1 MNPGGKRGGK
11 STAPSGMDKPSGV
24 QRFQQ
29 ASQAAK
35 GRTERAFGRSE
46 QVIERSRQMT
56 ATNGGE
62 LKFVASGRRGVKPVR
77 VGEDPGVRKRANRAF
92 ISGLTAGGFL
102 KADPAA
108 VNQAAKGRPTRMSAG
123 RSNRGYRAPATR
135 LY

>member
-1 MNPGGKRGGK
+1 MNPGGRRGGK
-11 STAPSGMDKPSGV
+11 TATPSGMSVKA
-24 QRFQQ
+24 FQQ

-35 GRTERAFGRSE
+35 GRAERAIGRAE
-46 QVIERSRQMT
+46 QVMERSRQMT

-77 VGEDPGVRKRANRAF
+77 VGQDPGIRKRANRAF
-92 ISGLTAGGFL
+92 TSGLTADGFL

-108 VNQAAKGRPTRMSAG
+108 VIAAAKGRPTRMSSA
-123 RSNRGYRAPATR
+123 RSSRGYRAPATR

>member
-11 STAPSGMDKPSGV
+11 TATPSGMSVKA
-24 QRFQQ
+24 FQQ

-35 GRTERAFGRSE
+35 GRAERALGRAEQVTERS
-46 QVIERSRQMT
+46 QQMT
-56 ATNGGE
+56 AANGGE

-77 VGEDPGVRKRANRAF
+77 VGEDPGIRKRANRAF

-108 VNQAAKGRPTRMSAG
+108 VNQAGRGRPTRMSSG
-123 RSNRGYRAPATR
+123 RSTRGYRAPATR